1 MLRAQKGYL
10 FKNVFMT
17 FSLFS
22 NNAQWQS
29 YENLNRVINL
39 WLHVVVAGGEEMR
52 VKMWL
57 MKTAFIMCKPF

>member
-17 FSLFS
+17 FSLFP

-29 YENLNRVINL
+29 NENLNRVINL
-39 WLHVVVAGGEEMR
+39 RLHVVVAGG
-52 VKMWL
+52 
-57 MKTAFIMCKPF
+57 